1 MTETARALL
10 VAAILA
16 AAGLAAYAVRV
27 LQQDAAD
34 PGRLIGELRFSQFA
48 ALLLA
53 TAGGAWLGIAAAHP
67 PAAMGG
73 IEVTLA
79 IATVVVAAWTLHQDT
94 RMALVVLGSAFLAHA
109 LIDIAH
115 RPGWL
120 AADLAPRW
128 FVVGCAAH
136 NVFMAAVCYGLRRRA

>member
-1 MTETARALL
+1 MSETARVLM

-27 LQQDAAD
+27 LQQDPAEPA
-34 PGRLIGELRFSQFA
+34 RLIGELRFSQWA

-53 TAGGAWLGIAAAHP
+53 TAGGAWVGIAAAHP

-73 IEVTLA
+73 VEITLA
-79 IATVVVAAWTLHQDT
+79 IATILLAAWTLHMDT
-94 RMALVVLGSAFLAHA
+94 RQALVVLGIAFVAHA
-109 LIDIAH
+109 LIDTAH

-120 AADLAPRW
+120 ATDLAPRW
-128 FVVGCAAH
+128 FTVGCAVH
-136 NVFMAAVCYGLRRRA
+136 NVFMAAVCYGLRRR

>member
-1 MTETARALL
+1 MSETVRVLL
-10 VAAILA
+10 VAAVLA

-27 LQQDAAD
+27 LRQDPAEPA
-34 PGRLIGELRFSQFA
+34 RLIGELRFSQWA

-53 TAGGAWLGIAAAHP
+53 VSGGAWLGVAASHP

-73 IEVTLA
+73 VEVMIAL
-79 IATVVVAAWTLHQDT
+79 ATVVVAAWTLHMDT
-94 RMALVVLGSAFLAHA
+94 RQALLTLGIAFVVHA
-109 LIDIAH
+109 LIDTAH

-128 FVVGCAAH
+128 FTVGCAVH
-136 NVFMAAVCYGLRRRA
+136 NVFMAAVCYGLWRR

>member
-1 MTETARALL
+1 MTETTRVLL

-27 LQQDAAD
+27 LQQDPAEPA
-34 PGRLIGELRFSQFA
+34 RLIGELRFSQWA

-53 TAGGAWLGIAAAHP
+53 VSGGAWLGIAAAHP

-73 IEVTLA
+73 VEVTLA
-79 IATVVVAAWTLHQDT
+79 IATIVAAAWTLHVDT
-94 RMALVVLGSAFLAHA
+94 RQALVALGIAFVVHA
-109 LIDIAH
+109 LLDTAP

-120 AADLAPRW
+120 AADLAPRG
-128 FVVGCAAH
+128 FIVGCAVH
-136 NVFMAAVCYGLRRRA
+136 NVFMAAVCYGLRRR